1 MNSAVRRALVG
12 VAALAAFWSIGDGAW
27 AQEDWFTG
35 NWHMWTQEAVTPV
48 MDQLSSLHKFLF
60 ILIMSIS
67 LFVLAL
73 LIYVM
78 IRFNKRSNPVPS
90 RTSHNT
96 LVEVMWTVVPVLIL
110 AVIAIPSLRLLYAQD
125 TIPKVDMTIKA
136 TGYQWYWGYEY
147 PDHGGFAF
155 DAIMLEDDQRGPN
168 DPRLLAVDNPVVVPV
183 DTTVRVLVTA
193 ADVLHS
199 FAMPPF
205 GIKIDAVPGR
215 LNETWFR
222 ARQEGTYYGQCSE
235 LCGIR
240 HAFMPI
246 RIDVVSKEKFAAWV
260 ADAQQ
265 RFARADGREAVRL
278 ASAPQN

>member
-1 MNSAVRRALVG
+1 MNSAVRKALVG
-12 VAALAAFWSIGDGAW
+12 VAALAALWSIGDVAW
-27 AQEDWFTG
+27 AQEDWFATD
-35 NWHMWTQEAVTPV
+35 WHMWTQESVTPV

-73 LIYVM
+73 LVYVM
-78 IRFNKRSNPVPS
+78 IRFNKRSNPTPS

-110 AVIAIPSLRLLYAQD
+110 VVIAIPSLRLLYAQD
-125 TIPKVDMTIKA
+125 IVPESDMTIKV
-136 TGYQWYWGYEY
+136 TGYQWYWGFEY
-147 PDHGGFAF
+147 PDHGGFVF
-155 DAIMLEDDQRGPN
+155 DAIMLEDDQLGPN

-199 FAMPPF
+199 FAMPAF

-215 LNETWFR
+215 LNETWFH

-246 RIDVVSKEKFAAWV
+246 RIDVVSKEEFAVWV
-260 ADAQQ
+260 AEAQE
-265 RFARADGREAVRL
+265 RFARAGGRETVRL

>member
-1 MNSAVRRALVG
+1 MNSAVRKALVG
-12 VAALAAFWSIGDGAW
+12 VAALAALWSIGDVAW
-27 AQEDWFTG
+27 AQEDWFATD
-35 NWHMWTQEAVTPV
+35 WHMWTQESVTPV

-60 ILIMSIS
+60 VLIMSIS

-73 LIYVM
+73 LVYVM
-78 IRFNKRSNPVPS
+78 IRFNKRSNPTPS

-96 LVEVMWTVVPVLIL
+96 LVEVVWTVVPVLIL

-125 TIPKVDMTIKA
+125 VVPESDMTIKV
-136 TGYQWYWGYEY
+136 TGYQWYWGFEY
-147 PDHGGFAF
+147 PDHGGFVF

-199 FAMPPF
+199 FAMPSF

-246 RIDVVSKEKFAAWV
+246 RIDVVSKEEFAVWV
-260 ADAQQ
+260 AEAQE
-265 RFARADGREAVRL
+265 RFARAGGREAVRL